1 MSAIRSK
8 RIGILGGSFNPA
20 HEGHVHIS
28 ELALNRLDL
37 DEVWWLVSPQN
48 PLKPVVGMAPFEERI
63 QSAKVTTAAE
73 PRIVISDFEKIYG
86 SRRTLTTLR
95 RLKYTHPAHRFVWLM
110 GADNLIQAHR
120 WNQWAAIFKIVPIA
134 VFARPTYSLR
144 ALSARAAKVFA
155 SDRVKEREANMLADL
170 SPPAWVYLEI
180 PLHPASST
188 EIRSSTNIE
197 GTEAA
202 NGDNA

>member
-1 MSAIRSK
+1 MSAVVSK

-28 ELALNRLDL
+28 ELALDRLDL

-48 PLKPVVGMAPFEERI
+48 PLKPVAGMAPFDERLEF
-63 QSAKVTTAAE
+63 AKAVTAAE
-73 PRIVISDFEKIYG
+73 PKIVISDFEKVYG

-95 RLKYTHPAHRFVWLM
+95 KLKSNHPAHRFVWLM

-120 WNQWAAIFKIVPIA
+120 WNQWADIFKIVPIA
-134 VFARPTYSLR
+134 VFARPSYSLR

-155 SDRVKEREANMLADL
+155 SDRAKEREAEMLADL
-170 SPPAWVYLEI
+170 KPPAWVYLKI
-180 PLHPASST
+180 PLHPASSA
-188 EIRSSTNIE
+188 EIRATSDV
-197 GTEAA
+197 A
-202 NGDNA
+202 NG

>member
-1 MSAIRSK
+1 VPSVGSK

-28 ELALNRLDL
+28 KLALGHLNL

-48 PLKPVVGMAPFEERI
+48 PLKSVIGMAPFEDRI
-63 QSAKVTTAAE
+63 NSAKSVISAE
-73 PRIVISDFEKIYG
+73 PRIIISDFEKVYG
-86 SRRTLTTLR
+86 LTRTLSSLT
-95 RLKYTHPAHRFVWLM
+95 RLKYTYPKHQFVWLM

-120 WNQWAAIFKIVPIA
+120 WHRWTSIFKLVPIA

-144 ALSARAAKVFA
+144 ALSACAAKKFSGA
-155 SDRVKEREANMLADL
+155 RVKKIKAGTL
-170 SPPAWVYLEI
+170 SEMKPPAWTYLEI

-188 EIRSSTNIE
+188 EIRSSTE
-197 GTEAA
+197 TA
-202 NGDNA
+202 NRKTT